1 MSILQR
7 YDKDGI
13 ELIINTKTGE
23 SFASVSGYARMSGK
37 PQSTINSRVNGTS
50 KPNDKER
57 SLVAEVQTPQGL
69 RSVRLLT
76 EDIIVEW
83 LPKDNPGMATQLM
96 KLGVRVFLHK
106 LAGYEVKS
114 EAIAHSIPQTY
125 AEALLEAG
133 RLALENE
140 KLSAKI
146 EQDAP
151 LVAFA
156 ESVQA
161 SDDSIEFN
169 DFAKAIGTGRTR
181 LFRLMRELDV
191 IMKNT
196 TLPYQRW
203 IDAGYFEVSQEVTPD
218 GKLRPFALVTGKG
231 QIWLKQKI
239 DRHLHQENQM
249 TGLIL
254 QSVLGI

>member
-1 MSILQR
+1 MNSLQVFER
-7 YDKDGI
+7 FDKDGI
-13 ELIINTKTGE
+13 ELVINTQTGE
-23 SFASVSGYARMSGK
+23 SFATQAGYCRMSGK
-37 PQSTINSRVNGTS
+37 AKSTIS
-50 KPNDKER
+50 ER
-57 SLVAEVQTPQGL
+57 FGKLPLNEAEIQTPGGIQG
-69 RSVRLLT
+69 VRLIN
-76 EDIIVEW
+76 EDLIAEW
-83 LPKDNPGMATQLM
+83 LPKDNPLMSTQLL

-106 LAGYEVKS
+106 LAGYEVRSTATFK
-114 EAIAHSIPQTY
+114 IPQTY

-151 LVAFA
+151 LVSFA

-161 SDDSIEFN
+161 SDDAIDFN
-169 DFAKAIGTGRTR
+169 DFAKAINTGRTR
-181 LFRLMRELDV
+181 LFRLMRELGV
-191 IMKNT
+191 VMKNT
-196 TLPYQRW
+196 TIPYQRW

-239 DRHLHQENQM
+239 DAYGDRQQRMADLVVQ
-249 TGLIL
+249 G
-254 QSVLGI
+254 VLGF

>member
-1 MSILQR
+1 MNSLQVFCFDSQEVRFIEGKPVANDVATVLGYADPQATISKKVFKKNKGVAKMETPGGIQSVMVLEEAGIYQLIFSSKLESAQRFQQWVFEEVLPSIR
-7 YDKDGI
+7 
-13 ELIINTKTGE
+13 KTG
-23 SFASVSGYARMSGK
+23 AY
-37 PQSTINSRVNGTS
+37 TI
-50 KPNDKER
+50 
-57 SLVAEVQTPQGL
+57 Q
-69 RSVRLLT
+69 
-76 EDIIVEW
+76 
-83 LPKDNPGMATQLM
+83 
-96 KLGVRVFLHK
+96 HK
-106 LAGYEVKS
+106 
-114 EAIAHSIPQTY
+114 IPQTY